1 MTRNSSQ
8 NPKLRFPEFKENWVE
23 MRIEDLTD
31 RISIPVDVDV
41 HQLYTQI
48 GVRSHGKGLFH
59 KQPVTGKELGNKRV
73 FWVTEGLFVL
83 NIVFAWEQAVAKT
96 TKNELGTIASHRF
109 PTFKPKSELLDL
121 DFLVF
126 SFLTKR
132 GKSLLEIASPGGA
145 GRNKTLGQ
153 EEFNRTKI
161 SIPDVPEQKK
171 IATLLSVVDEK
182 LGQLAK
188 KRELL
193 LTYKKAVIQQIFDQ
207 KIRFKDE
214 SDREFPQWKDIVLR
228 DHLIESRLP
237 GSKGDLAKKLTVK
250 LWGRGVHEK
259 DDKRVGSSS
268 TQYYKRRA
276 GQLIYSKLDF
286 LNCAFGIIPEALD
299 GYESTSDL
307 PCFDLSTVIN
317 PQFLLLTVT
326 REQFYLRNGMTADGS
341 RKARR
346 VHADTF
352 LKFSI
357 KLPAIA
363 EQDKIVNFVRSLEQ
377 KIEVVDQQLS
387 KTKTFKKGLLQQMFI

>member
-193 LTYKKAVIQQIFDQ
+193 LTYKRAVIQQIFDQ